1 MLREYDELTLKK
13 LQKTVLSIF
22 KDFAEICEKNG
33 FTYYGFA
40 GSAIGAVRHGGF
52 IPWDDDID
60 VAIPRKDFEK
70 LVKIIERDYSD
81 KYFIMSADKFDTYP
95 LMTARLT
102 LKGTRFQ
109 EYALKGST
117 APLGIFLDVYPL
129 DEAPDSEK
137 ERKRRERKAFIYSK
151 LLILKHIPFPYV
163 PFGGIKGKIAHAA
176 TATVWFLLNL
186 FRVSHKF
193 LYNKAYKTAVK
204 YNGVESENYEWFF
217 PQKLGN
223 GFVKKADI
231 LPTVEFDFEDTKM
244 RLMKEYDTNLKKD
257 FGDYMT
263 LPPVEKRKNHLPYKL
278 KFPDSD
284 EVLTEA

>member
-1 MLREYDELTLKK
+1 MREYDEQTLKK

-33 FTYYGFA
+33 FTYFSFA
-40 GSAIGAVRHGGF
+40 GTAIGAVRHGGF

-60 VAIPRKDFEK
+60 VAIPRKDYEK
-70 LVKIIERDYSD
+70 LVEIIELDYSD

-95 LMTARLT
+95 LMTTRLT
-102 LKGTRFQ
+102 LKGTCFQ

-117 APLGIFLDVYPL
+117 APLGVFLDIYPL
-129 DEAPDSEK
+129 DEAPDGEK
-137 ERKRRERKAFIYSK
+137 ERKRRELKAFIYSK

-163 PFGGIKGKIAHAA
+163 QFGGVKAKLAHAA

-193 LYNKAYKTAVK
+193 LYNKAYKAAVK
-204 YNGVESENYEWFF
+204 HNDREGDKYVWFF

-223 GFVKKADI
+223 AIYEKSDI
-231 LPTVEFDFEDTKM
+231 FPTVEMDFEDTKI
-244 RLMKEYDTNLKKD
+244 RFMKEYDANLRHD
-257 FGDYMT
+257 YGDYMK
-263 LPPVEKRKNHLPYKL
+263 LPPVEKRKNHFPYKL

-284 EVLTEA
+284 EVITGV